1 MPLFRPTKPR
11 WVVGFTAVHS
21 KPAGASDVPWDELV
35 EGDEGLW
42 DAGAPTIVTINR
54 AGWYLL
60 QGQVGRAAV
69 AVPSSISARL
79 QRNGV
84 NLSSSGTGV
93 STTATQQSATMWQGS
108 LEVGDEISF
117 DVTLHGTIAS
127 DYQQALTWMRGARIG
142 PVAWTG

>member
-11 WVVGFTAVHS
+11 FSVGFTSVHS

-35 EGDEGLW
+35 EGDDGLW
-42 DAGAPTIVTINR
+42 DPSSPTIVTINR

-60 QGQVGRAAV
+60 HGQVGRAAV
-69 AVPSSISARL
+69 ATPSSISSRL

-93 STTATQQSATMWQGS
+93 STTATQQSFTTWQGS
-108 LEVGDEISF
+108 LAVGDEISL
-117 DVTLHGTIAS
+117 DVTLHGVLAS
-127 DYQQALTWMRGARIG
+127 DYQQALTWMAGARIG